1 MVVSNAIGEQDND
14 ILYCITS
21 ILSVDF
27 VKLQQRSYYDICGV
41 DKSLDPQMSLDGQ
54 AEKHGRESEQFLVE
68 PLERSHWLDP
78 PSYISST

>member
-27 VKLQQRSYYDICGV
+27 VKLQQRSYDICGV
-41 DKSLDPQMSLDGQ
+41 DMSLDRQMSLDGQ
-54 AEKHGRESEQFLVE
+54 AEKHGRESKQFLVE
-68 PLERSHWLDP
+68 PLERSYWLDP
-78 PSYISST
+78 PSYISSS